1 MGETVAGDFVARGGE
16 AAQILRVIKNPV
28 VHGAAAEA
36 AGGII
41 SGAHLVPGQDGSA
54 PRPSRFGEVVEGDA
68 GDGPPARQT
77 HGPDRCKTGKKA
89 VEADQ
94 GHFPI

>member
-1 MGETVAGDFVARGGE
+1 MGETVTGDFVARGGE
-16 AAQILRVIKNPV
+16 GAQILRVIKNPV

-54 PRPSRFGEVVEGDA
+54 PRPSRFGEIVESDA
-68 GDGPPARQT
+68 GDGPAGRQDARTGPAQ
-77 HGPDRCKTGKKA
+77 DGK
-89 VEADQ
+89 E
-94 GHFPI
+94 GG